1 MTEAATTYG
10 QAMYDLARDEG
21 LAKDLL
27 DQLKAQNKFTDYCI
41 DLVETYMVHYR
52 LKEKLAADVA
62 ETGIRITVGTGN
74 GHDKT
79 IANPSV
85 TDLKNETLVM
95 LQILDKLELRQ
106 PVLAGAKDDYL

>member
-1 MTEAATTYG
+1 MKMATE
-10 QAMYDLARDEG
+10 DRIKES
-21 LAKDLL
+21 LL

-41 DLVETYMVHYR
+41 DLVETYMVHFR
-52 LKEKLAADVA
+52 LKEELAADIA
-62 ETGIRITVGTGN
+62 KNGIRITVGTGN

-95 LQILDKLELRQ
+95 LQILKALDLQE
-106 PVLAGAKDDYL
+106 PTLAGSKDDYL